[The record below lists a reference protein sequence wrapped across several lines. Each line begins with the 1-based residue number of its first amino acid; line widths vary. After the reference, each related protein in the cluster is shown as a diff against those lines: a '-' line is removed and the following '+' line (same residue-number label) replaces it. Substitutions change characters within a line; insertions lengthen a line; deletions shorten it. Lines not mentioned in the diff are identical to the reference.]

1 MSLPGY
7 QVNIIQTPPSP
18 SEYIDIGTLFVAGK
32 AANAG
37 FGLVYSIDQFETTFG
52 QRQATS
58 PLYDGLQVFFREG
71 GFRAYISAVA
81 MAGVDADIVTAIDAF
96 TPDLGPGSMAAFGL
110 TTSTVQLAL
119 ANACQNG
126 GRIALLDA
134 ADTPTAATMVTAA
147 TAITSQPGDHFSAMF
162 APWDSAPGLTG
173 GAPSR
178 IVPPS
183 ARVAGNLARNDAL
196 GYSSGDPAA
205 GVLGIARYVQSLS
218 QSAYSDADRQTLN
231 EAGVNVSRV
240 VLNGVRTYG
249 WRTLANQTTDSDW
262 TFLNG
267 SRVIM
272 AVKSALSVAAENFE
286 FSKLDGLQKVT
297 RKFQGVLSGVLI
309 GFWNSGDLFGDTSKE
324 AFSVDTGPAVNTA
337 TTFAQGQLSANVG
350 LRTSGMAEQVI
361 INIAKVPITE
371 SLAA

>member
-1 MSLPGY
+1 
-7 QVNIIQTPPSP
+7 
-18 SEYIDIGTLFVAGK
+18 
-32 AANAG
+32 
-37 FGLVYSIDQFETTFG
+37 
-52 QRQATS
+52 
-58 PLYDGLQVFFREG
+58 
-71 GFRAYISAVA
+71 
-81 MAGVDADIVTAIDAF
+81 
-96 TPDLGPGSMAAFGL
+96 
-110 TTSTVQLAL
+110 
-119 ANACQNG
+119 
-126 GRIALLDA
+126 
-134 ADTPTAATMVTAA
+134 
-147 TAITSQPGDHFSAMF
+147 
-162 APWDSAPGLTG
+162 
-173 GAPSR
+173 
-178 IVPPS
+178 
-183 ARVAGNLARNDAL
+183 
-196 GYSSGDPAA
+196 
-205 GVLGIARYVQSLS
+205 
-218 QSAYSDADRQTLN
+218 
-231 EAGVNVSRV
+231 
-240 VLNGVRTYG
+240 LNGVRTYG